1 MKVTQEKLPASQ
13 IGLEI
18 EITPEMTKQSYEKVI
33 QNFARTVN
41 IPGFRKG
48 KVPRQIL
55 LQRVGNRSLKAAA
68 LEELIQNGI
77 QEALK
82 QSEIQPIGQPQLRS
96 SFEDLVSQYE
106 PGKPITF
113 ATAVDVQPEVNLAQ
127 YSGLQIQAEEVKY
140 DPAGV
145 EKILEENRTEMAT
158 LIPVEGRGAQL
169 GDVAIVD
176 FKGHLATVGEGV
188 GEQSEI
194 PGAQATDFQVELQ
207 SGRFITGFVDGIV
220 GMNPGETKEVDA
232 QFPEEYPQKEVAG
245 QAAVFTVTLKE
256 LKEKEL
262 PELNDDF
269 AQEVSEFETLAELR
283 SSLESRLLAE
293 AERKTKANK
302 EQALGDELV
311 KHVEVDLPETL
322 ISQEVDAQ
330 LTQTAVQLSKQGI
343 DVKKLF
349 TQENIA
355 QLRERSRPEATERLK
370 RALALQEVA
379 KRESISVETA
389 AVAAR
394 VKELLAQYT
403 DEKVDVDRLREVVE
417 EELLTEKIM
426 KWLEEHAT
434 IELVPEGSLNA
445 PVVDTQEASGAGE
458 AVVASADEVETADVV
473 VTTGINQTA
482 ETETQEEVVVASTE
496 QEEETDAAQVVNQPG
511 TEPNTAE

>member
-18 EITPEMTKQSYEKVI
+18 EITSEMTKQSYEKVI
-33 QNFARTVN
+33 QNLARTVN

-55 LQRVGNRSLKAAA
+55 LQRLGNLRLKATA
-68 LEELIQNGI
+68 LEDLIQNGI

-82 QSEIQPIGQPQLRS
+82 QSEIQAIAQPQLRS
-96 SFEDLVSQYE
+96 SFEDLVNQYE

-113 ATAVDVQPEVNLAQ
+113 VAAVDVQPEVKLSQ
-127 YSGLQIQAEEVKY
+127 YSGLQVQAEEVKY

-158 LIPVEGRGAQL
+158 LIPVEGRAAQL
-169 GDVAIVD
+169 GDVAVVD
-176 FKGHLATVGEGV
+176 FKGHLASEGEATA
-188 GEQSEI
+188 EPEEI

-207 SGRFITGFVDGIV
+207 PGRFIEGFIDGIV
-220 GMNPGETKEVDA
+220 GMNPGETKEVSA

-256 LKEKEL
+256 IKEKEL
-262 PELNDDF
+262 PELDDDF
-269 AQEVSEFETLAELR
+269 AQEVSEFETLSELR
-283 SSLESRLLAE
+283 SSLESRLQAE

-302 EQALGDELV
+302 EQALSDEIL

-322 ISQEVDAQ
+322 ISQEADAL

-355 QLRERSRPEATERLK
+355 QMRERSRPEAIERLK
-370 RALALQEVA
+370 RSLALQEVA
-379 KRESISVETA
+379 KRESIQVEKAAVET
-389 AVAAR
+389 R
-394 VKELLAQYT
+394 VKELMAQYAEQ
-403 DEKVDVDRLREVVE
+403 DIDIDRLREVVE

-445 PVVDTQEASGAGE
+445 ATEEAEEAEGAE
-458 AVVASADEVETADVV
+458 AEIVASA
-473 VTTGINQTA
+473 
-482 ETETQEEVVVASTE
+482 E
-496 QEEETDAAQVVNQPG
+496 QAVGTDAAQVANNPDM
-511 TEPNTAE
+511 EPNTAE